1 MFFGVGYTLILLW
14 IFMAIGIVS
23 DMFMDAIEVITS
35 QTVPEE
41 VKDENGEVIG
51 SVDKVIWNPTVAN
64 LSLMALGSSAPEI
77 MLSVIE
83 TITLLGYV
91 PGELGPST
99 IVGSGAFNL
108 LIITAVSIMAV
119 DEKMKW
125 IDDVGVF
132 MTTAFFS
139 VFAYI
144 WMWLCI
150 EIISPGVIEMWEAL
164 VTLFCT
170 GLLLA
175 SAYGMDRC
183 KNRARE
189 KSGIKDD
196 EDEEGSGSDGD
207 DEEELARKMAKSA
220 LRILAKKKGDR
231 FVIECVTGGLSK
243 IDSDEK
249 NKVQDHFKRVLSV
262 DSLDTVDI
270 HTLLDALKAENINER
285 IAIRKANAFGAGK
298 RERDQSKIMVTQL

>member
-1 MFFGVGYTLILLW
+1 
-14 IFMAIGIVS
+14 
-23 DMFMDAIEVITS
+23 
-35 QTVPEE
+35 
-41 VKDENGEVIG
+41 
-51 SVDKVIWNPTVAN
+51 
-64 LSLMALGSSAPEI
+64 
-77 MLSVIE
+77 
-83 TITLLGYV
+83 
-91 PGELGPST
+91 
-99 IVGSGAFNL
+99 
-108 LIITAVSIMAV
+108 
-119 DEKMKW
+119 
-125 IDDVGVF
+125 
-132 MTTAFFS
+132 
-139 VFAYI
+139 
-144 WMWLCI
+144 
-150 EIISPGVIEMWEAL
+150 
-164 VTLFCT
+164 
-170 GLLLA
+170 
-175 SAYGMDRC
+175 MDRC